1 MTGTAHSQMLR
12 YVEATPTID
21 TSAYAAGDLIGSA
34 VIELENAVGGD
45 TGSALVGGLVQSV
58 VVTDLSKQSANLDVV
73 FFDADPTNTTFS
85 DNDAFD
91 PDDADILNIF
101 GTAAVIDWSD
111 FNDNSEGQTL
121 NLAMPFVLDS
131 GSSLW
136 AVLVSRGAPTYS
148 ATALTLR
155 VGVFSA

>member
-1 MTGTAHSQMLR
+1 MTGTAHSQHLR

-21 TSAYAAGDLIGSA
+21 TGAYVSGDLIGSA
-34 VIELENAVGGD
+34 AIELAGAIAGD
-45 TGSALVGGLVQSV
+45 SGALLVGGLVQSV

-73 FFDADPTNTTFS
+73 FFDVEPSNTTFT

-91 PDDADILNIF
+91 PDDVDILNIF
-101 GTAAVIDWSD
+101 GVATITDWAA
-111 FNDNSEGQTL
+111 FNDSSMGQVLT
-121 NLAMPFVLDS
+121 LAMPFVLDT
-131 GSSLW
+131 GNSLW
-136 AVLVSRGAPTYS
+136 AVLVSRGTPTYS